1 MTPRRAGVSR
11 FVPMYTPP
19 TNALG
24 KLSLAGDVGLSRADV
39 MSVRQAPMSAIV
51 ALLLALVAPAG
62 AADPHADARLKMV
75 STIEV
80 IARRAGG
87 GATPTVLSASVLTA
101 MRHTPRHAFVPADLR
116 NAAYDDRPLPIG
128 YGQTISQPYIV
139 ALMSDLL
146 RLAPRSRALEIGTG
160 SGYQAAVLAELGH
173 EVYTIEIVPA
183 LASQAAKRLSD
194 LGYDTAHVRE
204 GDGYFGW
211 PDAAPFD
218 AIVVTAATP
227 QIPPPLLEQLK
238 PGGRMV
244 IPIGAA
250 FLVQQL
256 MLIEKRADGTIRTEA
271 LLPVAFVPFT
281 RAR

>member
-1 MTPRRAGVSR
+1 MGSAGTGVVIPRQ
-11 FVPMYTPP
+11 P
-19 TNALG
+19 
-24 KLSLAGDVGLSRADV
+24 
-39 MSVRQAPMSAIV
+39 SVAAIV
-51 ALLLALVAPAG
+51 ALLLAIAAQAV
-62 AADPHADARLKMV
+62 AADPYVAARLEMV
-75 STIEV
+75 RTIEMISSEV
-80 IARRAGG
+80 GG
-87 GATPTVLSASVLTA
+87 GATPTALSASVLEA
-101 MRHTPRHAFVPADLR
+101 MRRAPRHAFVSADLR
-116 NAAYDDRPLPIG
+116 DLAYDDRPLPIG

-139 ALMSDLL
+139 ALMTDLL

-173 EVYTIEIVPA
+173 QVYTIEIVPA
-183 LASQAAKRLSD
+183 LAEQSAKRLSD
-194 LGYDTAHVRE
+194 LGYDSVHVRE

-256 MLIEKRADGTIRTEA
+256 MLIEKLADGTIRTEA
-271 LLPVAFVPFT
+271 LLPVAFVPLT
-281 RAR
+281 RRQ